1 MHLAVRLFGKSNN
14 NSTSIVFASGNL
26 TPNYLLHV
34 HCLSEG
40 ELALVKTFSL
50 SCEPPRA
57 SFSSFGKL
65 TGHSKVML
73 VHTASSPVNIVLIS
87 NEINTLSVT
96 VYL

>member
-1 MHLAVRLFGKSNN
+1 MMVLRMFG
-14 NSTSIVFASGNL
+14 TTVYASGNL
-26 TPNYLLHV
+26 TPNELLHV
-34 HCLSEG
+34 HRLSEG
-40 ELALVKTFSL
+40 ELALVKSFSL

-57 SFSSFGKL
+57 SFSRPATFYSFGKL